1 MRCDEIRLEDLL
13 NEAETDSLDAQTS
26 AHLSDCAR
34 CQARLL
40 SLAGDDTWWREAQD
54 LLRAQ
59 QHDPPVASGVD
70 SSILVAL
77 DSSLSDDLPAT
88 CESVS
93 LDFLSPPSHPEML
106 GRLGRYE
113 IESVIG
119 SGGMGVVLRGFD
131 TELHRPVAIKVLAPH
146 LAGSGAAR
154 ARFAREA
161 QAVAAIAH
169 EHVLPVHNV
178 ESSGKLP
185 YLVMPF
191 IAGSSLQVR
200 LDRQGPLAIK
210 DVVRIA
216 LQTAQ
221 GLSAAHAQGIVHRDV
236 KPANILLEEDV
247 DRVRITD
254 FGLARAADDAS
265 VTRTGILAGTPQY
278 MSPEQTRG
286 EPIDPRSD
294 LFSLGSVMYAMCTG
308 RPPFR
313 AETTM
318 GVLRRIS
325 DDAPRPPREVNSDV
339 PEWLETIILRLLAKP
354 PGDRYAS
361 AAEVAGLLEQCLAHL
376 QHPTSAPLPVIAV
389 ARAPRAASALRKRPL
404 RLAASALLLIAVG
417 LSLKPLWFAGH
428 TASTEQSPSSE
439 AAVESSAPAIDV
451 AESIRWHDGVE
462 QQLDGIRLDMRWI
475 ETDTGSNVLQPNEEG
490 ATTDQTGPTDD

>member
-1 MRCDEIRLEDLL
+1 ML
-13 NEAETDSLDAQTS
+13 
-26 AHLSDCAR
+26 
-34 CQARLL
+34 
-40 SLAGDDTWWREAQD
+40 REE
-54 LLRAQ
+54 RR
-59 QHDPPVASGVD
+59 DPPVASGVD

-77 DSSLSDDLPAT
+77 DSSLSDDLPAA

-131 TELHRPVAIKVLAPH
+131 TELHRPVAIKVLSPH

-191 IAGSSLQVR
+191 IAGSSLQTR
-200 LDRQGPLAIK
+200 LDQQGPLAIK

-354 PGDRYAS
+354 PGERYVS
-361 AAEVAGLLEQCLAHL
+361 AAEVARSARTVPGPSA
-376 QHPTSAPLPVIAV
+376 HPTSVPLPVF
-389 ARAPRAASALRKRPL
+389 AAA
-404 RLAASALLLIAVG
+404 
-417 LSLKPLWFAGH
+417 
-428 TASTEQSPSSE
+428 
-439 AAVESSAPAIDV
+439 
-451 AESIRWHDGVE
+451 
-462 QQLDGIRLDMRWI
+462 
-475 ETDTGSNVLQPNEEG
+475 
-490 ATTDQTGPTDD
+490 

>member
-13 NEAETDSLDAQTS
+13 NEAETDTLDAQAS

-77 DSSLSDDLPAT
+77 DSSLCDDLPAT

-131 TELHRPVAIKVLAPH
+131 TALHRPVAIKVLSPH
-146 LAGSGAAR
+146 LAGSGAGER
-154 ARFAREA
+154 AFARS
-161 QAVAAIAH
+161 
-169 EHVLPVHNV
+169 P
-178 ESSGKLP
+178 GG
-185 YLVMPF
+185 
-191 IAGSSLQVR
+191 GS
-200 LDRQGPLAIK
+200 DRT
-210 DVVRIA
+210 R
-216 LQTAQ
+216 T
-221 GLSAAHAQGIVHRDV
+221 
-236 KPANILLEEDV
+236 
-247 DRVRITD
+247 
-254 FGLARAADDAS
+254 RAADSQRGIQRQAALSGHAVYRRQLAAS
-265 VTRTGILAGTPQY
+265 PNRPPRTTRDQGCRSGLRWKQRTDCPPPTLKALCIVTSNRRTFCWRKMSTACGSPTSAWHVPLTMRVSHARGFLRELPSTCLPNRRAVNRSIL
-278 MSPEQTRG
+278 
-286 EPIDPRSD
+286 RSD

-325 DDAPRPPREVNSDV
+325 DDAPRPPGEINSDV
-339 PEWLETIILRLLAKP
+339 PEWLETIILRLLAKR
-354 PGDRYAS
+354 PG
-361 AAEVAGLLEQCLAHL
+361 
-376 QHPTSAPLPVIAV
+376 
-389 ARAPRAASALRKRPL
+389 
-404 RLAASALLLIAVG
+404 
-417 LSLKPLWFAGH
+417 
-428 TASTEQSPSSE
+428 
-439 AAVESSAPAIDV
+439 
-451 AESIRWHDGVE
+451 
-462 QQLDGIRLDMRWI
+462 
-475 ETDTGSNVLQPNEEG
+475 
-490 ATTDQTGPTDD
+490 